1 MRVIVNDQA
10 TELPDAA
17 TVADLLV
24 QLALPGTRVAV
35 EVNRQLVRRVQ
46 HGDTRLNDGDTI
58 EVVTLVG
65 GGALLLGTTLAWR
78 RVANGKNFKPP
89 VKEGET
95 ALLSASDDRVNFSE
109 NLLRL
114 VEDDALRQRLSNQGV
129 DYALRQFSHLRL
141 AKDMSNLYRKLLS

>member
-35 EVNRQLVRRVQ
+35 EVNRQLVRRIQ
-46 HGDTRLNDGDTI
+46 HGDTRLNDGETI

-65 GGALLLGTTLAWR
+65 GG
-78 RVANGKNFKPP
+78 
-89 VKEGET
+89 
-95 ALLSASDDRVNFSE
+95 
-109 NLLRL
+109 
-114 VEDDALRQRLSNQGV
+114 
-129 DYALRQFSHLRL
+129 
-141 AKDMSNLYRKLLS
+141 

>member
-35 EVNRQLVRRVQ
+35 EVNRQLVRRIH
-46 HGDTRLNDGDTI
+46 HGDTKLNAGDII

-65 GGALLLGTTLAWR
+65 GG
-78 RVANGKNFKPP
+78 
-89 VKEGET
+89 
-95 ALLSASDDRVNFSE
+95 
-109 NLLRL
+109 
-114 VEDDALRQRLSNQGV
+114 
-129 DYALRQFSHLRL
+129 
-141 AKDMSNLYRKLLS
+141 